1 MLRAS
6 GTMNTGLEHRHTD
19 GQTGPPVLPSEWELR
34 IATGGGAG
42 RVLLVPTEGGLVGAD
57 PACKLRICGEG
68 VAPFHLRI
76 SRRQDGA
83 LGWECTEPTASVLL
97 EGRPARTGPLVDGSR
112 LQVGAVVVTVARRAQ
127 AGLPSLPSAPP
138 EAPDQ
143 LLAPGTILGDR
154 YRIDGVIGQGGM
166 GTVYRAEHLTL
177 GKSFA
182 VKVLK
187 AAHTARP
194 DFVARFERE
203 AVAAS
208 QIRHPGI
215 VDVVDFGRT
224 EAGGFYCAMEHLS
237 GETLAVRLAREG
249 ALPVVEAVRIGHDM
263 ARALAAA
270 HVQGIFHRDIK
281 PENVLLVPAA
291 GAPDAVKLVDFG
303 IARLADSPPDG
314 RETGGGQILGTPQY
328 MSPEQASGLSQ
339 DARADI
345 YSLGVLLW
353 ELLVGVPPFRGMSA
367 THVLAAH
374 LLEPAPRLPDNGP
387 HGPIPRRLS
396 RLVTRMMAKPPED
409 RPERMEE
416 VIAELDAALVPPT
429 PRLRWRVALLGTLA
443 IGSTVA
449 AVWVARHRQRPV
461 TGRTAVASLA
471 SPAPPL
477 ALAPVV
483 PAATTVS
490 AAPLTPAAPSSGG
503 LAVRRIP
510 INVNTEPLGAI
521 VEANGR
527 PVGTTPL
534 RLQLREGK
542 PTQLEFSLAGYARA
556 ARVVQ
561 AHPGLAVTVRLRP
574 VTRPDLSDLK
584 DSPY

>member
-1 MLRAS
+1 
-6 GTMNTGLEHRHTD
+6 MNTGLEHRYTD
-19 GQTGPPVLPSEWELR
+19 DHSGPPVLSSEWELR
-34 IATGGGAG
+34 IATGSGAG
-42 RVLLVPTEGGLVGAD
+42 RVLLVPASGGTVGAD
-57 PACKLRICGEG
+57 PACNLRICGEAI
-68 VAPFHLRI
+68 APFHLRI
-76 SRRQDGA
+76 ARRPDGG
-83 LGWECTEPTASVLL
+83 LGWESIEPTASVLL

-127 AGLPSLPSAPP
+127 PGLPSLPSAPP
-138 EAPDQ
+138 EAPDE
-143 LLAPGTILGDR
+143 LLAPGTVLGDR
-154 YRIDGVIGQGGM
+154 YRIDGVLGQGGM

-182 VKVLK
+182 IKVLK

-249 ALPVVEAVRIGHDM
+249 ALPVAEAVRIGHDM

-270 HVQGIFHRDIK
+270 HARGIFHRDIK
-281 PENVLLVPAA
+281 PENVLLVPEN
-291 GAPDAVKLVDFG
+291 GGPDTVKLVDFG
-303 IARLADSPPDG
+303 IARLADSRPDG

-353 ELLVGVPPFRGMSA
+353 ELLAGVPPFRGLSA

-374 LLEPAPRLPDNGP
+374 LLEPAPKLSDTGP

-396 RLVTRMMAKPPED
+396 RLVARMMAKLPEE
-409 RPERMEE
+409 RPERMED
-416 VIAELDAALVPPT
+416 VVAELDAALAPGR
-429 PRLRWRVALLGTLA
+429 PRFAWRVAVLGVLA
-443 IGSTVA
+443 LGSAVA
-449 AVWVARHRQRPV
+449 ALWVARHRHRPAIN
-461 TGRTAVASLA
+461 RTPIASA
-471 SPAPPL
+471 PVPAPPT
-477 ALAPVV
+477 PDV
-483 PAATTVS
+483 PAVTVATTS
-490 AAPLTPAAPSSGG
+490 PTLSPSPANI
-503 LAVRRIP
+503 VVQRIP
-510 INVNTEPLGAI
+510 IDVTSEPAGAT

-527 PVGTTPL
+527 PIGNTPL
-534 RLQLREGK
+534 RIHLREGR
-542 PTQLEFSLAGYARA
+542 PTQLQFFLTGYART
-556 ARVVQ
+556 ARVVRAQ
-561 AHPGLAVTVRLRP
+561 PGLAVTVRLQPVRRP
-574 VTRPDLSDLK
+574 GLPDLK